1 MGNCGGRSSYENIM
15 DDFFLEL
22 NITHFNNNEL
32 EILIS
37 NNVINNKFCDNKLE
51 IFKSN
56 LSEYFKSFSEDP
68 DIRTK
73 TSFFWE
79 KSFSSFLDSKNQFY
93 LLCCVLFLCK
103 YEKNSL
109 HLTISKFANFMNYDI
124 DYSNFILQKE
134 QLKELL
140 TFYFYFITVFALDVF
155 NQSDNEKEVFN
166 PTMLIVYKESN
177 RKVLIEEILKNY
189 EEKVSLENFLKAEMD
204 NLFHVS
210 VRKMLNE
217 IHLKSD

>member
-56 LSEYFKSFSEDP
+56 LSEYFKSFSEDA

-79 KSFSSFLDSKNQFY
+79 KSFSSFLDNKNQFY
-93 LLCCVLFLCK
+93 FLCSICFLCK
-103 YEKNSL
+103 YEKKSL
-109 HLTISKFANFMNYDI
+109 HLTISYIANLMNYDL
-124 DYSNFILQKE
+124 DHSNFLLPKG

-155 NQSDNEKEVFN
+155 NQSENEKEVFN

-189 EEKVSLENFLKAEMD
+189 EEKVSLEKFFIAEMD

-217 IHLKSD
+217 IHLKSY